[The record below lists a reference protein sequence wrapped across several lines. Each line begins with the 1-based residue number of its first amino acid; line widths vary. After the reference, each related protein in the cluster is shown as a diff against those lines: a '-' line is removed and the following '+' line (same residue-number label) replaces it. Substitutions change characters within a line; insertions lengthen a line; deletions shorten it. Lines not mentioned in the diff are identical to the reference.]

1 MLRQLL
7 VGGLVSVINIAIHSL
22 IMATVVG
29 VAQRASEKKLLHP
42 SLFLAAVMIP
52 IVSILMAA
60 HTIEVMVWASA
71 YALVDAA
78 PENVQI
84 VYFAFV
90 NYATLGYGDIVP
102 VDRWKL
108 LGPITAMNGALMF
121 GWSTAVMFEV
131 LRKTMARSAHS
142 AMIGSAV
149 IDLYH
154 VPLPVIFLVG
164 LALIWG
170 VSELGWRLGKRGDGH
185 STNIGTLESATAG
198 LLALIIGFTFAMAL
212 SRFEA
217 RRDAVVQEANAIGT
231 TALRARLLPEPHRAE
246 SLRLLREYVKV
257 RIDALQSGHS
267 FADLNA
273 TVERSNAVQEALWKQ
288 VRAVAEIDKAIVPTG
303 LFIQSVNQMID
314 AQGVR
319 LAALRNR
326 IPSVVLVM
334 LYVLAAA
341 ASGFVGYASAIDPR
355 LTRLP
360 VVIMGLLIS
369 LVLYLI
375 IDLDR
380 PNNGFITNNQQAM
393 TDVAEQIATFKD

>member
-1 MLRQLL
+1 M
-7 VGGLVSVINIAIHSL
+7 IA
-22 IMATVVG
+22 V
-29 VAQRASEKKLLHP
+29 RE
-42 SLFLAAVMIP
+42 
-52 IVSILMAA
+52 
-60 HTIEVMVWASA
+60 
-71 YALVDAA
+71 
-78 PENVQI
+78 
-84 VYFAFV
+84 
-90 NYATLGYGDIVP
+90 
-102 VDRWKL
+102 
-108 LGPITAMNGALMF
+108 
-121 GWSTAVMFEV
+121 
-131 LRKTMARSAHS
+131 
-142 AMIGSAV
+142 

-154 VPLPVIFLVG
+154 VPLPVIFVVG

>member
-1 MLRQLL
+1 M
-7 VGGLVSVINIAIHSL
+7 
-22 IMATVVG
+22 
-29 VAQRASEKKLLHP
+29 
-42 SLFLAAVMIP
+42 
-52 IVSILMAA
+52 
-60 HTIEVMVWASA
+60 
-71 YALVDAA
+71 
-78 PENVQI
+78 
-84 VYFAFV
+84 
-90 NYATLGYGDIVP
+90 
-102 VDRWKL
+102 
-108 LGPITAMNGALMF
+108 
-121 GWSTAVMFEV
+121 
-131 LRKTMARSAHS
+131 
-142 AMIGSAV
+142 

-154 VPLPVIFLVG
+154 VPLSVIFFGG
-164 LALIWG
+164 LAVIWG
-170 VSELGWRLGKRGDGH
+170 VSELGWWYGKRGDGH

-246 SLRLLREYVKV
+246 TLKLLREYVQV
-257 RIDALQSGHS
+257 RIAAFHSGYS
-267 FADLNA
+267 FAELKT
-273 TVERSNAVQEALWKQ
+273 TVDRSNAIQEALWKRAQ
-288 VRAVAEIDKAIVPTG
+288 AVAAADKALIPAG
-303 LFIQSVNQMID
+303 LYIQSLNQMID

-326 IPSVVLVM
+326 IPGIVLVS
-334 LYVLAAA
+334 LYVLAAV

-360 VVIMGLLIS
+360 VIIMGLLVS

-393 TDVAEQIATFKD
+393 IDVAESIKGVAD

>member
-7 VGGLVSVINIAIHSL
+7 FGGLVSVINIAIHSM

-29 VAQRASEKKLLHP
+29 VAQRASAKKRPHP

-78 PENVQI
+78 PENVQL

-131 LRKTMARSAHS
+131 LRKTMERSRNT
-142 AMIGSAV
+142 IGSAV

-170 VSELGWRLGKRGDGH
+170 VSELGWRLGKRSDGH

-246 SLRLLREYVKV
+246 SLKLLREYVKV

>member
-1 MLRQLL
+1 M
-7 VGGLVSVINIAIHSL
+7 
-22 IMATVVG
+22 
-29 VAQRASEKKLLHP
+29 
-42 SLFLAAVMIP
+42 
-52 IVSILMAA
+52 
-60 HTIEVMVWASA
+60 
-71 YALVDAA
+71 
-78 PENVQI
+78 
-84 VYFAFV
+84 
-90 NYATLGYGDIVP
+90 
-102 VDRWKL
+102 
-108 LGPITAMNGALMF
+108 
-121 GWSTAVMFEV
+121 
-131 LRKTMARSAHS
+131 
-142 AMIGSAV
+142 
-149 IDLYH
+149 IDLYRA
-154 VPLPVIFLVG
+154 PLLLIFLCG

-170 VSELGWRLGKRGDGH
+170 VSEVGWRLGQRGDGH

-246 SLRLLREYVKV
+246 TLKLLREYVKV
-257 RIDALQSGHS
+257 RIDAFHSGHS
-267 FADLNA
+267 FAELKA

-288 VRAVAEIDKAIVPTG
+288 ARAVAENDKMLIPTG
-303 LFIQSVNQMID
+303 LFIQSLNQMID

-326 IPSVVLVM
+326 IPSIVLVM

-341 ASGFVGYASAIDPR
+341 AGGFVGYASALDPR

-380 PNNGFITNNQQAM
+380 PNDGFITNSQQAM
-393 TDVAEQIATFKD
+393 IDVAKSIKGFAD

>member
-1 MLRQLL
+1 M
-7 VGGLVSVINIAIHSL
+7 
-22 IMATVVG
+22 
-29 VAQRASEKKLLHP
+29 
-42 SLFLAAVMIP
+42 
-52 IVSILMAA
+52 
-60 HTIEVMVWASA
+60 
-71 YALVDAA
+71 
-78 PENVQI
+78 
-84 VYFAFV
+84 
-90 NYATLGYGDIVP
+90 
-102 VDRWKL
+102 
-108 LGPITAMNGALMF
+108 
-121 GWSTAVMFEV
+121 
-131 LRKTMARSAHS
+131 
-142 AMIGSAV
+142 

-154 VPLPVIFLVG
+154 VPLPVIFVVG

-170 VSELGWRLGKRGDGH
+170 VSEIGWRLGLHGDGH

-231 TALRARLLPEPHRAE
+231 TALRARFLPEPHRAE
-246 SLRLLREYVKV
+246 SLKLLREYVKV
-257 RIDALQSGHS
+257 RIDAFESGHS
-267 FADLNA
+267 FAELNA

-288 VRAVAEIDKAIVPTG
+288 AGAVGEKDKTLIPAG
-303 LFIQSVNQMID
+303 LFIQSLNQMID

-326 IPSVVLVM
+326 IPSIVLVM

-341 ASGFVGYASAIDPR
+341 AGGFVGYASAMDPR

-380 PNNGFITNNQQAM
+380 PNSGFITNNQQAM
-393 TDVAEQIATFKD
+393 IDVAESIKGYAD